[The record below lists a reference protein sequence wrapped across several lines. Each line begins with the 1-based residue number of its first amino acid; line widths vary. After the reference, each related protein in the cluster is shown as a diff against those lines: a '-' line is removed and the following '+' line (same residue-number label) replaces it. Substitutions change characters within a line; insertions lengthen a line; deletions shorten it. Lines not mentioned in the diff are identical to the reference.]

1 MLTGLDFGTS
11 NSAIGIIKNRQAEL
25 VALEDKHTYLPS
37 TLYTFDRCFISEFV
51 FNQLPQQSKDNYKKD
66 RGRTINLATNTR
78 IHEGFS
84 KHEPLLS
91 FGLSAIS
98 DYIES
103 PQEGLFVKSPKS
115 FLGATG
121 LSERQ
126 IEFFEDIVTAMMINI
141 KNTAESKVNDKLNN
155 VVIGRPVN
163 FQGINSEK
171 SNQQAISILTQAAK
185 RCGFSEVEFLY
196 EPLAAGIDF
205 ESKLTE
211 DKTVLVVDIGGGTSD
226 CSMVSMG
233 PSHHK
238 NTDRKQDFL
247 AHTGERVGGNDLDIA
262 LAFAELMPL
271 FGKNSLQKRGI
282 EQPHGPFWTS
292 VCINNIGEQTDFNSL
307 EYLKRIERLQRSA
320 QQPELIQRLLN
331 LQKTKLN
338 HRLVRSAELAKI
350 ALSDKKTTSVS
361 LDYIEPQLAR
371 LIDTGGFEAAV
382 IKPLNAIKQLIAE
395 AIKQAETVPEIIYIT
410 GGSAKSPV
418 FRTLVKEVI
427 PSAKILDG
435 DYYGSVAAG
444 LTKWAGKLWS

>member
-11 NSAIGIIKNRQAEL
+11 NSAIGIIKNREAKL
-25 VALEDKHTYLPS
+25 VALENNNTYLPS
-37 TLYTFDRCFISEFV
+37 TLYAFDRCFVSEFV
-51 FNQLPQQSKDNYKKD
+51 FNQLPEQTKGSYKKD
-66 RGRTINLATNTR
+66 RGRSINLAKNTR

-84 KHEPLLS
+84 PHEPLIS

-103 PQEGLFVKSPKS
+103 PEEGLFVKSPKS

-141 KNTAESKVNDKLNN
+141 KNTAESNIKEELSK

-163 FQGINSEK
+163 FQGIDSEQ
-171 SNQQAISILTQAAK
+171 SNLQATSILTRAAK
-185 RCGFSEVEFLY
+185 RCGYSEVEFLY

-226 CSMVSMG
+226 CSMVNMG
-233 PSHHK
+233 PSHHSNK
-238 NTDRKQDFL
+238 DRKQDFL
-247 AHTGERVGGNDLDIA
+247 AHSGERVGGNDLDIA
-262 LAFAELMPL
+262 LAFTELMPL
-271 FGKNSLQKRGI
+271 FGKNSLQKKGI

-292 VCINNIGEQTDFNSL
+292 VCINNIGEQTEFNSL
-307 EYLKRIERLQRSA
+307 EFVKRIERLQRSA
-320 QQPELIQRLLN
+320 EQPELFQRLLN

-350 ALSDKKTTSVS
+350 ALSDQNKTNVS
-361 LDYIEPQLAR
+361 LDYIEPQLTK
-371 LIDTGGFEAAV
+371 LIDTSEFESAV
-382 IKPLNAIKQLIAE
+382 VKPLNSIKQLIEE
-395 AIKQAETVPEIIYIT
+395 AITQAGTNPEIFYIT

-418 FRTLVKEVI
+418 FRTLVKEIV
-427 PSAKILDG
+427 PKAKILDG